1 MGDQEALDE
10 LRDLFT
16 YTDSL
21 GNLRKIS
28 YIKDART
35 PVEQQP
41 AKRSKLRGTR
51 VKQEL
56 PETDVGYSSGS
67 AGGSVLGSDAR
78 VPSPECPADAASQ
91 QPDTIPAP
99 HAPLV
104 AAVCMETAP
113 SKEVETFLAEKWAV
127 VESEIDAKK
136 RQAELELNEVQEKRQ
151 RLESELEKGSERLV
165 QVNEEINRK
174 LRQAEHELDIVC
186 HKKIE
191 MDTELE
197 KGMSKLNAMQ
207 QKLML
212 LERDMKKHEAAA
224 AEAAAKSAATNA
236 EAAAKSAAIN
246 ALVMHASDATM
257 PAAVRQPVA
266 TTLAVVNRARID
278 KSNAKALLMS
288 KIEESVVPSSEGSTP
303 VRREVFPTTSS
314 TPPSTPATHA
324 GSGVTTLSPDSVPAG
339 SELTPSERVSD
350 RDDSKCSAE
359 TRFTSSTHPEAWGA
373 LYRIVRKVDTD
384 GNPACAKEI
393 YDAWHQGQ
401 KIDYSFLS
409 MGWSMKHRR
418 CIYDRTIIKYLVQ
431 VKDDVEQGDEQ
442 MQMLESEMQ
451 NLGLFNTEFSLGD
464 IIGDDDDEQKPED
477 IPRKKT
483 KLPEYPEVE
492 GEESLQE
499 YLGQYKRAC
508 LSRKALFKTTRDKL
522 SEPGAGKGYE

>member
-1 MGDQEALDE
+1 MV
-10 LRDLFT
+10 LFH
-16 YTDSL
+16 
-21 GNLRKIS
+21 
-28 YIKDART
+28 
-35 PVEQQP
+35 
-41 AKRSKLRGTR
+41 
-51 VKQEL
+51 
-56 PETDVGYSSGS
+56 DVGYSSGS

-409 MGWSMKHRR
+409 MGWSMKHR
-418 CIYDRTIIKYLVQ
+418 
-431 VKDDVEQGDEQ
+431 
-442 MQMLESEMQ
+442 S
-451 NLGLFNTEFSLGD
+451 
-464 IIGDDDDEQKPED
+464 
-477 IPRKKT
+477 
-483 KLPEYPEVE
+483 
-492 GEESLQE
+492 
-499 YLGQYKRAC
+499 YKVHFFQAC
-508 LSRKALFKTTRDKL
+508 TVSI
-522 SEPGAGKGYE
+522 